1 MGEIANLGVNITGGC
16 CGTTPGYIRKLASM
30 VDVAQIPER
39 KIPEINEC
47 NGSMPGFDG
56 YPVKN
61 LMAQKMAAGQKVIVV
76 ELDPPHN
83 ASVDKLMEAA
93 ALLKQYP
100 VDGITLRFTYGKNE
114 GRFNDDQARVQ
125 NLLNIP
131 VMPHIACRDRNQIAM
146 GGSILGAYLS
156 GIRSLLVVI
165 WRSGAGR

>member
-1 MGEIANLGVNITGGC
+1 MWSCAT
-16 CGTTPGYIRKLASM
+16 
-30 VDVAQIPER
+30 
-39 KIPEINEC
+39 
-47 NGSMPGFDG
+47 
-56 YPVKN
+56 
-61 LMAQKMAAGQKVIVV
+61 
-76 ELDPPHN
+76 HN

-100 VDGITLRFTYGKNE
+100 VDGITLSDSPMGKMRADSMMT
-114 GRFNDDQARVQ
+114 GARVQ

-165 WRSGAGR
+165 WRSGEAGDRQVVSSVFDFNSITFMEYLKQMNETYFSADPLIYRRCFELWKEEPGL